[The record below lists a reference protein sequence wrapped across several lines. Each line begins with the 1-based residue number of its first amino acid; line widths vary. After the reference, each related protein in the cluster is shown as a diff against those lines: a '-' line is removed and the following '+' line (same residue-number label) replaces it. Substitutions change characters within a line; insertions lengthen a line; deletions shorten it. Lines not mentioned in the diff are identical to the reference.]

1 MNFTMGGAS
10 AARGQAPTFN
20 PSRVVDWNTA
30 VQGESGAAAPA
41 LAPSA
46 AEASREKKEVIS
58 WSIARPLPALSL
70 TSRRKIINISF

>member
-30 VQGESGAAAPA
+30 VPGESGSAAPA

-46 AEASREKKEVIS
+46 AKDTREKKEMIS
-58 WSIARPLPALSL
+58 
-70 TSRRKIINISF
+70 RKIVSF